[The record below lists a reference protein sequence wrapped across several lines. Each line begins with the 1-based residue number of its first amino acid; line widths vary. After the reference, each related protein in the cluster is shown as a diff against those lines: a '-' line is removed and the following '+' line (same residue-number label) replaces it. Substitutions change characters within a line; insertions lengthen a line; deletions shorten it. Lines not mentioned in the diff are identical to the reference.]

1 MDQFTDVYFFMDDS
15 GVLDFA
21 ANEKYFLY
29 CGYMIIGKENK
40 DNLLRK
46 YNSVRNAIAKEY
58 PNEKEIKGKVFNK
71 NIGRELRDQLRL
83 YKVMRSNYCYN
94 LILEV
99 NNEFVY
105 DCILEN
111 KKSKTRYKNY
121 VIKMMIKEA
130 LLKALRDGMID
141 DTLLNIKILVD
152 EEGQSTDGLYDL
164 EESIRSEIFHG
175 VHNFDYGTFYEPI
188 FHEQKSKVKVTYC
201 KSEVVRPVQTADILA
216 NLCYFFFHTDS
227 YSLDYFTKFD
237 RCIYKRQPF

>member
-121 VIKMMIKEA
+121 VLKMMIKEA
-130 LLKALRDGMID
+130 LLKALRDGMMA
-141 DTLLNIKILVD
+141 LL
-152 EEGQSTDGLYDL
+152 
-164 EESIRSEIFHG
+164 
-175 VHNFDYGTFYEPI
+175 P
-188 FHEQKSKVKVTYC
+188 VKYTV
-201 KSEVVRPVQTADILA
+201 
-216 NLCYFFFHTDS
+216 
-227 YSLDYFTKFD
+227 
-237 RCIYKRQPF
+237 